1 MDPALADRLDD
12 GSRMPRPAARRIAP
26 TIGRMASLSRSTRI
40 GYSLGGIASGTY
52 GTVPGLILM
61 PFLTDLIGVE
71 AAIAGLIVFA
81 PKAWDFFLNP
91 IAGRLSD
98 RSQHPVDRR
107 RPFILRAGLLMALV
121 FVAMFVGPTAPPVAG
136 ALWVLVLFLTSA
148 TMYAFFQ
155 VPYLAMSAEITD
167 DYSERTKLVS
177 WRVIVITLA
186 ILVSG
191 GTAPILVGLL
201 GGVDGYRL
209 MAVIMASLIVVGTIG
224 VWWGTRKATLSRDHL
239 SGGRLLDQL
248 KIVLADAQA
257 RWLVSSFVLQAV
269 AMGMVLGGVVYVAR
283 HVVGDASVATLAF
296 VGFVLPAVVFTP
308 LWSRIGQRFGKKPG
322 FRAATFVSIA
332 GLLGLLV
339 AATGNVLLLIVA
351 SAVVGI
357 GYAGG
362 QLFPLAMLPDIAAE
376 DARRTGVNRVGMIA
390 GVWSGFELLG
400 YALGPAVLGVV
411 LSIGGYV
418 ATTGE
423 AHVQSAS
430 AQWAIVLGVS
440 VVPAV
445 LCTLSLLPLMRYTLD
460 DRLRA
465 EAAEAAEAAAAV

>member
-1 MDPALADRLDD
+1 
-12 GSRMPRPAARRIAP
+12 
-26 TIGRMASLSRSTRI
+26 MASLSRSTRI

-91 IAGRLSD
+91 IAGRISD
-98 RSQHPVDRR
+98 RSRHPRDRR
-107 RPFILRAGLLMALV
+107 RPFILRAGLLMALA

-167 DYSERTKLVS
+167 DYAERTRLVS

-186 ILVSG
+186 ILVAG
-191 GTAPILVGLL
+191 GTAPVLVDVL

-209 MAVIMASLIVVGTIG
+209 MAVVMASLIVAGTIG
-224 VWWGTRKATLSRDHL
+224 VWWGTRKAPLSREEVA
-239 SGGRLLDQL
+239 GGGLVEQL
-248 KIVLADAQA
+248 RIVLGNAQA
-257 RWLVSSFVLQAV
+257 RLLVAAFVLQAV
-269 AMGMVLGGVVYVAR
+269 AMGMVLAGVAYVAR
-283 HVVGDASVATLAF
+283 HVIGDPSVATLAF
-296 VGFVLPAVVFTP
+296 VGFVLPAALLTP
-308 LWSRIGQRFGKKPG
+308 VWSRIGQRIGKKPG
-322 FRAATFVSIA
+322 FRLSTLVSIA
-332 GLLGLLV
+332 GLLALLV
-339 AATGNVLLLIVA
+339 AATGNVPLLLVA
-351 SAVVGI
+351 AALVGI

-376 DARRTGVNRVGMIA
+376 DARRTGENRVGMIS

-423 AHVQSAS
+423 EVVQSAS

-440 VVPAV
+440 VIPAALYLV
-445 LCTLSLLPLMRYTLD
+445 SLLPLTRYTLD

-465 EAAEAAEAAAAV
+465 EHAAQTAA

>member
-1 MDPALADRLDD
+1 
-12 GSRMPRPAARRIAP
+12 
-26 TIGRMASLSRSTRI
+26 MASLSRSTRI

-71 AAIAGLIVFA
+71 AALAGLIVFA

-91 IAGRLSD
+91 IAGRISD
-98 RSQHPVDRR
+98 RSRHPRDRR
-107 RPFILRAGLLMALV
+107 RPFILRAGLLMALA

-167 DYSERTKLVS
+167 DYAERTRLVS

-186 ILVSG
+186 ILIAG
-191 GTAPILVGLL
+191 GTAPVLVDVL

-209 MAVIMASLIVVGTIG
+209 MAVVMATLIVVGTIG
-224 VWWGTRKATLSRDHL
+224 VWWGTRKAPLSREEVA
-239 SGGRLLDQL
+239 GGSLIDQL
-248 KIVLADAQA
+248 KIVLGNAQA
-257 RWLVSSFVLQAV
+257 RWLVASFVLQAV
-269 AMGMVLGGVVYVAR
+269 AMGMVLAGVVYVAR
-283 HVVGDASVATLAF
+283 HVIGDASVATLAF
-296 VGFVLPAVVFTP
+296 VGFVLPAVLLTP
-308 LWSRIGQRFGKKPG
+308 VWSRIGQRIGKKPG
-322 FRAATFVSIA
+322 FRLSTFVSIT
-332 GLLGLLV
+332 GLLALLVSATGNVPLLLV
-339 AATGNVLLLIVA
+339 AAAL
-351 SAVVGI
+351 VGI

-376 DARRTGVNRVGMIA
+376 DARRTGENRVGMIS

-411 LSIGGYV
+411 LSIGGYI

-423 AHVQSAS
+423 EVVQSES
-430 AQWAIVLGVS
+430 ARWAIVLGVS
-440 VVPAV
+440 VIPAT
-445 LCTLSLLPLMRYTLD
+445 LYLLSLLPLTRYTLD

-465 EAAEAAEAAAAV
+465 EHSAQSAA